1 MYFDD
6 YLKEALKDPEIKKF
20 YDEYKEWDYYKE
32 KKYNNGTLNNKRY
45 ERNRY
50 KSLNYNFNKI

>member
-6 YLKEALKDPEIKKF
+6 YLKEALKDFETKKF
-20 YDEYKEWDYYKE
+20 YDEYKEWDDYKE

-45 ERNRY
+45 KRNRY